1 MSFGYSVG
9 ECIAVGTLAW
19 QIYKSCK
26 GAPESFGNIHLEV
39 LSLHVTLKEA
49 EETVFA
55 HRLSPA
61 QQEHLKT
68 VGNGCHRVLEDLQM
82 LVRKY
87 ESLGTQT
94 KRTWDRMRWG
104 AEPLA
109 ELRARLTVHIGL
121 LNTVITACIRY
132 VRQFPV
138 EFFEF
143 FQ

>member
-9 ECIAVGTLAW
+9 DFIAVGTLAW

-39 LSLHVTLKEA
+39 LSLHATLKEA

-61 QQEHLKT
+61 QQERLKT
-68 VGNGCHRVLEDLQM
+68 VGDGCYRVLEDLQT

-104 AEPLA
+104 TEPVA

-121 LNTVITACIRY
+121 LNTVITACTRY
-132 VRQFPV
+132 VPSSQWIS
-138 EFFEF
+138 
-143 FQ
+143 